1 MNFTPAFI
9 TLILFNMSSTAI
21 AQPQWGG
28 LQQEPEE
35 IAAQQTQLMTDS
47 LHLSAAQTEKVAE
60 VNGRYALKQQ
70 QLRDNSDGD
79 FKALRESMQTLLR
92 EQDAEL
98 KKYLTSDQM
107 TTWRTIR
114 ERQRQER
121 MQHRSRRN

>member
-1 MNFTPAFI
+1 MNYLPICLTILLLAF
-9 TLILFNMSSTAI
+9 SSLTI

-35 IAAQQTQLMTDS
+35 VAAQQTRLMVDS
-47 LHLSAAQTEKVAE
+47 LHLSAAQTEKVAD
-60 VNGRYALKQQ
+60 VNGRYALRQQ

-79 FKALRESMQTLLR
+79 FKALRESMQSLTR

-98 KKYLTSDQM
+98 KKYLTADQM

>member
-1 MNFTPAFI
+1 MNHLPIFLT
-9 TLILFNMSSTAI
+9 TLLLFLSSLVV

-35 IAAQQTQLMTDS
+35 VAAQQTQLMTDS
-47 LHLSAAQTEKVAE
+47 LHLSTAQRDKVAE

-79 FKALRESMQTLLR
+79 FKALRESMQSLTR

-107 TTWRTIR
+107 STWRSIR
-114 ERQRQER
+114 ERQRQDR
-121 MQHRSRRN
+121 MQKRSRRN